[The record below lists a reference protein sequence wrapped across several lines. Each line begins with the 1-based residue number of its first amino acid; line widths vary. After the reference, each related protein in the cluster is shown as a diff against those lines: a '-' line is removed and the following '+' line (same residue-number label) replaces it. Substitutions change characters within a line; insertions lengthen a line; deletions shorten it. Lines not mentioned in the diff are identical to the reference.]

1 MGIRETLG
9 VGRNTKIK
17 LVDIQRNRL
26 DEEVEIIT
34 RNANNSNDLEMQSEQ
49 FGKFARIGLTGT
61 SYLRSVQNHKNARMD
76 LESAEQGI
84 RLISDKSPNNDL
96 KPVLSAFKSA
106 LSNMNDSIQRGNFIG
121 VTSAVLTDKG
131 NKQNKRKR

>member
-9 VGRNTKIK
+9 VGKNTKIK
-17 LVDIQRNRL
+17 LVDRQRNRL

-34 RNANNSNDLEMQSEQ
+34 KNANNSNDVEMQTEM

-61 SYLRSVQNHKNARMD
+61 SYLRSTQNHKNAKSNI
-76 LESAEQGI
+76 ESAKQGI
-84 RLISDKSPNNDL
+84 RLISDKSLNNDL
-96 KPVLSAFKSA
+96 KPVLTDLFDT
-106 LSNMNDSIQRGNFIG
+106 LTDMNDMIQRGNFIG

-131 NKQNKRKR
+131 NKQSKRKR

>member
-9 VGRNTKIK
+9 VGRNTKLA
-17 LVDIQRNRL
+17 LVDRQRNRL

-61 SYLRSVQNHKNARMD
+61 SYLRSTQNHKNAKSNI
-76 LESAEQGI
+76 ESAKQGI
-84 RLISDKSPNNDL
+84 RLISDKSLNNDL
-96 KPVLSAFKSA
+96 KPVLTA
-106 LSNMNDSIQRGNFIG
+106 LFDTLSDMNDMIQRGNFIG

-131 NKQNKRKR
+131 NKQSKRKR

>member
-9 VGRNTKIK
+9 VGKNTKIK
-17 LVDIQRNRL
+17 LVDRQRNRL

-34 RNANNSNDLEMQSEQ
+34 KNANNSNDVEMQTEM

-61 SYLRSVQNHKNARMD
+61 SYLRSTQNHKNAKSNI
-76 LESAEQGI
+76 ESAKQGI
-84 RLISDKSPNNDL
+84 RLISDKSLNNDL
-96 KPVLSAFKSA
+96 KPVLTA
-106 LSNMNDSIQRGNFIG
+106 LFDTLTDMNDMIQRGNFIG

-131 NKQNKRKR
+131 NKQSKRKR